1 MSTSKA
7 NKHSA
12 SGYSLS
18 THCSFDGNKSESNFY
33 RGEDSMK
40 NRSANI
46 NEHATEIIDCEKEEM
61 LPLTEKEGE
70 SYKNHERRIQWNFNE
85 NEIYSRVWD
94 HCHCIIRVCKV

>member
-1 MSTSKA
+1 MFVLKISSRDNYPTKLSTSRA
-7 NKHSA
+7 DKHSA

-40 NRSANI
+40 NRNANI
-46 NEHATEIIDCEKEEM
+46 NEHATEIINSEKAEM

-70 SYKNHERRIQWNFNE
+70 SYKNNERRIQ
-85 NEIYSRVWD
+85 
-94 HCHCIIRVCKV
+94 